1 MHQWFLSVMKQI
13 KMSAL
18 LITQDI
24 DEAILL
30 SDRTYILAG
39 RPGKIVDEVKIEL
52 SKPRN
57 REIILSDE
65 FIRYK
70 RYIIEKIGS

>member
-1 MHQWFLSVMKQI
+1 MHQWFLSVMKKI
-13 KMSAL
+13 KMSTL

-39 RPGKIVDEVKIEL
+39 RLGKIVDEVKIEL

-70 RYIIEKIGS
+70 RYIMEKIGS

>member
-24 DEAILL
+24 EEAFLL

-39 RPGKIVDEVKIEL
+39 RPGKLVEEVKIEL

-70 RYIIEKIGS
+70 RYIMEKIGS